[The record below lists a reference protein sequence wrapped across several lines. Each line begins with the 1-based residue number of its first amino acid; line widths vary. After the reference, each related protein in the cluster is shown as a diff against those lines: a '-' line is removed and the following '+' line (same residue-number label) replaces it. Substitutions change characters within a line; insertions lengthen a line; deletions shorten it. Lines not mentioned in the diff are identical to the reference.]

1 LTEKGKGYAKAY
13 HFRQAVTPSACSETT
28 DGATIAV
35 PPFTRLPQLTGRV
48 GSARAA
54 APETWC
60 EMKQKKQAEQTP
72 RRDQTSNVKAMAAT
86 VAKGLEARS
95 HQLTL
100 VNLLDAIA
108 NDVDPAGAALN
119 ARNEAFRWSS
129 ELIDLAIAPLLE
141 GGVK

>member
-1 LTEKGKGYAKAY
+1 
-13 HFRQAVTPSACSETT
+13 
-28 DGATIAV
+28 
-35 PPFTRLPQLTGRV
+35 
-48 GSARAA
+48 
-54 APETWC
+54 
-60 EMKQKKQAEQTP
+60 MKQKKQAEQTP